1 MLMNTIRR
9 AKKYAFL
16 YIMILPVLLYFVI
29 FSFYPLILGFIQ
41 SLQESRLIGQ
51 AEFTG
56 LSNYQAVLRD
66 SNFIQ
71 ALRNSLIIGL
81 GGLGLTLLLAVLLV
95 LGLTEIRQ
103 KWFKQSIQTLTFL
116 PFLFSWTV
124 IGSLWIYMLSANGL
138 LNDLLKLAGA
148 QPLVIL
154 SNLKAAQPL
163 FIISA
168 AWKNAGYN
176 VVILMAVVSGIDP
189 GLYEAGLMDGA
200 SRFRQIQHITL
211 PALRPTLLMLV
222 LLGVTGIL
230 RNFDQAYVMQNAAIL
245 PRVRTVLLYIFTVGI
260 SQFKIGLATAA
271 ATIVLLIT
279 LGLTLLT
286 SLLIRRIKQRWL

>member
-1 MLMNTIRR
+1 
-9 AKKYAFL
+9 
-16 YIMILPVLLYFVI
+16 MILPVLLYFAV

-41 SLQESRLIGQ
+41 SFQESRLIGQ
-51 AEFTG
+51 AEFAG
-56 LSNYQAVLRD
+56 LSNYQAVLQDATFRQ
-66 SNFIQ
+66 SVQ
-71 ALRNSLIIGL
+71 NSLIIGF
-81 GGLGLTLLLAVLLV
+81 GGLVLTLSLAVLLV
-95 LGLTEIRQ
+95 LGLTEIRL
-103 KWFKQSIQTLTFL
+103 KCFKQSLQTLTFL

-138 LNDLLKLAGA
+138 LNDLIKLAGA
-148 QPLVIL
+148 RPLVIL
-154 SNLKAAQPL
+154 SNMKAAQPV
-163 FIISA
+163 FILSA

-189 GLYEAGLMDGA
+189 GLYEAALMDGA
-200 SRFRQIQHITL
+200 SRARQIQHITL

-245 PRVRTVLLYIFTVGI
+245 PRIRTVLLYIFTVGI

-271 ATIVLLIT
+271 ATVVLLIT

-286 SLLIRRIKQRWL
+286 SLLISRIKKSWL

>member
-245 PRVRTVLLYIFTVGI
+245 PGVRTVLLYIFTVGI

>member
-1 MLMNTIRR
+1 
-9 AKKYAFL
+9 
-16 YIMILPVLLYFVI
+16 
-29 FSFYPLILGFIQ
+29 
-41 SLQESRLIGQ
+41 
-51 AEFTG
+51 
-56 LSNYQAVLRD
+56 
-66 SNFIQ
+66 
-71 ALRNSLIIGL
+71 
-81 GGLGLTLLLAVLLV
+81 
-95 LGLTEIRQ
+95 
-103 KWFKQSIQTLTFL
+103 
-116 PFLFSWTV
+116 
-124 IGSLWIYMLSANGL
+124 MLSANGL

>member
-1 MLMNTIRR
+1 MNTIRR

-245 PRVRTVLLYIFTVGI
+245 PGVRTVLLYIFTVGI